1 VAHELTHHP
10 LPGIDP
16 RRLQRLTQAGLA
28 SLEDV
33 VETGPDRLAELTGF
47 DPKTCR
53 ALVRVARAALDRQNP
68 DVIEFVPAKDEPSS
82 VRLTRGL
89 TAARNIER
97 AVSLVR
103 KARSHAGRK
112 PPRTDWADA
121 HGRARRQVRK
131 LLERLEEL
139 QQAVLSE
146 GLSQASHQHLEAEL
160 ESLAQALQPL
170 LDGPIRKKSLKR
182 LRATARRTRKGLST

>member
-1 VAHELTHHP
+1 LAHELKDHP

-16 RRLQRLTQAGLA
+16 RRLLRLTQAGLA

-33 VETGPDRLAELTGF
+33 VEAGPERLAELTGF
-47 DPKTCR
+47 DPKSCR
-53 ALVRVARAALDRQNP
+53 ALVRLARTALDRQDP

-97 AVSLVR
+97 SVSLVR

-112 PPRTDWADA
+112 PAREGWAEA

-139 QQAVLSE
+139 QQVVLSE
-146 GLSQASHQHLEAEL
+146 GLSQASHEHLDAEL
-160 ESLAQALQPL
+160 ESLEQALQPL
-170 LDGPIRKKSLKR
+170 LAEPIRKKSLKR
-182 LRATARRTRKGLST
+182 LRQAARQTRKGLST